1 MLRKV
6 QLAQLDIAKEI
17 KRVCAENEIEYWL
30 DSGTLLGAIRHKG
43 FIPWDDDLDLGMKRE
58 HYERFLRIAPQKLG
72 PEYYLQTWES
82 DNEYGFPFAK
92 VRKNGT
98 VYIESKAQNSKA
110 HNGIY
115 VDIFPYD
122 GYGADRKQGLG
133 IDIIKIIMR
142 NKSHVYTWK
151 QAGRTD
157 YTKLIKN
164 IPALL
169 ISPFLSRRKLID
181 KYQELATLF
190 NDKPFDYYFPQG
202 ISAYGKWIIPCSA
215 VEGMIEVPFE
225 DTTFTAPKG
234 FSDYLTYAYG
244 DYMQL
249 PPEDRRENRHQ
260 IIEVKL

>member
-1 MLRKV
+1 M
-6 QLAQLDIAKEI
+6 
-17 KRVCAENEIEYWL
+17 
-30 DSGTLLGAIRHKG
+30 
-43 FIPWDDDLDLGMKRE
+43 
-58 HYERFLRIAPQKLG
+58 
-72 PEYYLQTWES
+72 
-82 DNEYGFPFAK
+82 
-92 VRKNGT
+92 
-98 VYIESKAQNSKA
+98 
-110 HNGIY
+110 
-115 VDIFPYD
+115 
-122 GYGADRKQGLG
+122 
-133 IDIIKIIMR
+133 
-142 NKSHVYTWK
+142 
-151 QAGRTD
+151 
-157 YTKLIKN
+157 
-164 IPALL
+164 
-169 ISPFLSRRKLID
+169 SRRKLID